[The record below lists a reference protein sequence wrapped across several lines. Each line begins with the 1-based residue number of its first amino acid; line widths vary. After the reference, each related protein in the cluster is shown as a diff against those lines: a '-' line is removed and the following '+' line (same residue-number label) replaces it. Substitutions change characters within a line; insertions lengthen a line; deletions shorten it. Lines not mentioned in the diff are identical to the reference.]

1 MMNIQPLIDKLK
13 LGELKALPK
22 LLKGGAL
29 HTMIKIETS
38 KGFFAIKRLNPHITA
53 KRHFKKAYERSEQ
66 IANEMAKNAI
76 PAVKALSF
84 NNAYVINVDKDYYII
99 YPYIDGHLL
108 DESKLTLEHAR
119 SIGELYSLIHSA
131 NIHHAE
137 TDEVQYDYFDDAHW
151 VKLIER
157 SNHSDLIALLPV
169 ILSWNQAYL
178 QAIPVIKQESVI
190 THRDMHIQNVLWDR
204 QSKPHIIDWESAG
217 LMNPILEIIGYG
229 LEWSGIILYQ
239 KVNTLF
245 LKKLITTYH
254 QHSSKTWITSSH
266 QAFTGW
272 LGHCVLAWT
281 EFNIHRMLGEVSSDE
296 AEILKGREII
306 EEKMIPCIK
315 YIRSE
320 EAFLKSLLET
330 LFSTKQ

>member
-1 MMNIQPLIDKLK
+1 MQLLIENLQ
-13 LGELKALPK
+13 LGELKAQPE
-22 LLKGGAL
+22 LLTGGAL

-38 KGFFAIKRLNPHITA
+38 NGAFAIKRLNPHITA
-53 KRHFKKAYERSEQ
+53 KSHFKNAYEHSEQ

-84 NNAYVINVDKDYYII
+84 NNEYVINDNKDHYII

-137 TDEVQYDYFDDAHW
+137 TDGAQYDYFDDAHW
-151 VKLIER
+151 VKLIEH
-157 SNHSDLIALLPV
+157 SKHSDLIALLPV
-169 ILSWNQAYL
+169 ILSWNQAYF
-178 QAIPVIKQESVI
+178 QAIPAIKQESVI
-190 THRDMHIQNVLWDR
+190 THRDMHIQNVLWDS

-217 LMNPILEIIGYG
+217 LMNPMLEIIGYG

-239 KVNTLF
+239 KVNIPF
-245 LKKLITTYH
+245 LKKLITVYN
-254 QHSSKTWITSSH
+254 QHCSKTWTTSPH
-266 QAFTGW
+266 QAFMGW

-281 EFNIHRMLGEVSSDE
+281 EFNIRRMLGEISSDK
-296 AEILKGREII
+296 AEIIKGREII
-306 EEKMIPCIK
+306 EEKMIPCIN
-315 YIRSE
+315 YIKKE
-320 EAFLKSLLET
+320 EVPLKSLLET
-330 LFSTKQ
+330 LFSTRQ